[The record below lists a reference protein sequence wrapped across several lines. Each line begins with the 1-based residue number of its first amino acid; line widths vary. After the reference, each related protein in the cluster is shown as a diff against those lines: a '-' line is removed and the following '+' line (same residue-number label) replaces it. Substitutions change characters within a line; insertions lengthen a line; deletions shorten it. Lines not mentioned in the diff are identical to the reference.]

1 MEQFSVTA
9 AREAAAAPPAQPVS
23 DRGDGA
29 VGHPRR
35 RASRLGLRA
44 RATVAFGCVAL
55 ALSATLATMAYE
67 LTRNYLINQRQST
80 AARQAYV
87 NARLARS
94 VLRTPDP
101 DVPTILASLQT
112 SSGSVAV
119 LNYQDRWFASKV
131 GIGPNAVPSDL
142 RDKVLA
148 GNVGRQRFDL
158 DGAPQV
164 AVGVPLPAVDA
175 FYFEFSPMS
184 ELERS
189 LSLLARALALGAAI
203 TALGGAAVGRYA
215 SSRVLLPLRGVA
227 SAAYRISHGALDT
240 RLDAKGDPDLAPLI
254 SSFNEMVDA
263 LQDRIDREA
272 RFASDVSHE
281 LRTPLAAIG
290 SAVNIVRRR
299 RHSPEEAAAALD
311 VLEQQIESFQKLV
324 LDLLEISRLEAGTAR
339 LEREPIEPERFARSV
354 LTSTGRSTVPLGI
367 EPGTPNRALVD
378 PRRLSQMLV
387 NLLDNADRYAGGPT
401 ALIISG
407 NDSVVRFA
415 VEDRGPGVPEHERH
429 HIFER
434 FARGESSARPGAGDG
449 TGLGLSLVAE
459 HARLHHGHVW
469 VEDRVGGGA
478 RFVVELPLVE
488 YGPGV
493 MPGPPPDGRRG
504 SDGVTEPPT
513 PTDGDSPA
521 PEGSAG

>member
-1 MEQFSVTA
+1 VQEQFSVTPT
-9 AREAAAAPPAQPVS
+9 READAPPVQAVPDPAGGDEPV
-23 DRGDGA
+23 A
-29 VGHPRR
+29 NPRR

-55 ALSATLATMAYE
+55 ALSASLATMAYE
-67 LTRNYLINQRQST
+67 LTRSYLIKQRQNT
-80 AARQAYV
+80 AIRQAYV

-131 GIGPNAVPSDL
+131 GIGPNAVPGDL
-142 RDKVLA
+142 RTKVLE
-148 GNVGRQRFDL
+148 GNVGRQRFTL
-158 DGAPQV
+158 DGEPQV
-164 AVGVPLPAVDA
+164 AVGVPLPAVNA
-175 FYFEFSPMS
+175 FYFEFSPMG

-215 SSRVLLPLRGVA
+215 SSRVLRPLGGVA

-254 SSFNEMVDA
+254 ASFNEMVDA

-324 LDLLEISRLEAGTAR
+324 LDLLEISRLESGTAR
-339 LEREPIEPERFARSV
+339 LEREPIEPDRFARSV
-354 LTSTGRSTVPLGI
+354 LATTGRSSVPLGI
-367 EPGTPNRALVD
+367 EPGAPDRALVD

-401 ALIISG
+401 AMLVSG
-407 NDSVVRFA
+407 NETVVRFA

-434 FARGESSARPGAGDG
+434 FARGESSALPGAGDG

-469 VEDRVGGGA
+469 VEERVGGGA

-488 YGPGV
+488 YGPGAI
-493 MPGPPPDGRRG
+493 PSPPPER
-504 SDGVTEPPT
+504 T
-513 PTDGDSPA
+513 PL
-521 PEGSAG
+521 

>member
-9 AREAAAAPPAQPVS
+9 AREAEAPPASAPS
-23 DRGDGA
+23 AGA
-29 VGHPRR
+29 GAGAGEAVANPRR
-35 RASRLGLRA
+35 RTSRLGLRA

-55 ALSATLATMAYE
+55 ALSATLATMSYE
-67 LTRNYLINQRQST
+67 LTRTYLIKQRQST
-80 AARQAYV
+80 AVRQAYV

-131 GIGPNAVPSDL
+131 GIGPNAVPQDL
-142 RDKVLA
+142 REKVLE
-148 GNVGRQRFDL
+148 GFVGRQRFIL
-158 DGAPQV
+158 DGEPHV
-164 AVGVPLPAVDA
+164 AVGVPLPAVSA
-175 FYFEFSPMS
+175 FYFEFSPMT

-203 TALGGAAVGRYA
+203 TALVGATVGRYA

-227 SAAYRISHGALDT
+227 TAAFRISHGALDT

-254 SSFNEMVDA
+254 TSFNDMVDA

-299 RHSPEEAAAALD
+299 RHSPEETAAALD

-324 LDLLEISRLEAGTAR
+324 LDLLEISRLESGTAR
-339 LEREPIEPERFARSV
+339 LEREPIEPDRFARSI
-354 LTSTGRSTVPLGI
+354 LASTGRSSVPLGI
-367 EPGTPNRALVD
+367 EPGAPERALVD
-378 PRRLSQMLV
+378 PRRLSQMLI
-387 NLLDNADRYAGGPT
+387 NLLENADKYAGGPT
-401 ALIISG
+401 ALIVSG
-407 NDSVVRFA
+407 NETVVRFA

-434 FARGESSARPGAGDG
+434 FARGESSTQPGAGDG

-469 VEDRVGGGA
+469 VEQRVGGGA

-488 YGPGV
+488 YGPGAI
-493 MPGPPPDGRRG
+493 
-504 SDGVTEPPT
+504 PT
-513 PTDGDSPA
+513 PQPA
-521 PEGSAG
+521 EEKTP

>member
-1 MEQFSVTA
+1 VVEQFSVTA
-9 AREAAAAPPAQPVS
+9 AREAAATTAPAQP
-23 DRGDGA
+23 GEAGA
-29 VGHPRR
+29 AEAEATPRR
-35 RASRLGLRA
+35 RTSRLGLRA

-67 LTRNYLINQRQST
+67 LTRSYLIQQRQST
-80 AARQAYV
+80 AIRQAYV

-119 LNYQDRWFASKV
+119 LNYQERWFASKV
-131 GIGPNAVPSDL
+131 GIGPNAVPADL
-142 RDKVLA
+142 RRKVLA
-148 GNVGRQRFDL
+148 GAVGRQRFTL
-158 DGAPQV
+158 DGEPQV
-164 AVGVPLPAVDA
+164 AVGVPLPAVQA
-175 FYFEFSPMS
+175 FYFEFSPMT

-215 SSRVLLPLRGVA
+215 SSRVLRPLKGMATAA
-227 SAAYRISHGALDT
+227 SRISHGALDT
-240 RLDAKGDPDLAPLI
+240 RLDAKDPDLAPLI
-254 SSFNEMVDA
+254 TSFNEMVDA

-324 LDLLEISRLEAGTAR
+324 LDLLEISRLESGTAV
-339 LEREPIEPERFARSV
+339 LEREPIEPDRFARSV
-354 LTSTGRSTVPLGI
+354 LASTGRPSTPFGA
-367 EPGTPNRALVD
+367 EPGTPRQAMVD

-387 NLLDNADRYAGGPT
+387 NLLDNADKYAGGPT
-401 ALIISG
+401 ALIVSG
-407 NDSVVRFA
+407 NESVVRFA

-434 FARGESSARPGAGDG
+434 FARGESSAQPGAGDG

-469 VEDRVGGGA
+469 VEERVGGGA

-488 YGPGV
+488 YGPAG
-493 MPGPPPDGRRG
+493 MPAPPPL
-504 SDGVTEPPT
+504 PPPSEGT
-513 PTDGDSPA
+513 PS
-521 PEGSAG
+521 

>member
-1 MEQFSVTA
+1 MEQFSVTT
-9 AREAAAAPPAQPVS
+9 AREEAAPPAQALPE
-23 DRGDGA
+23 GA
-29 VGHPRR
+29 GGGEAVVNPRR
-35 RASRLGLRA
+35 RTSRLGLRA

-67 LTRNYLINQRQST
+67 LTRSYLIKQRQST
-80 AARQAYV
+80 AIRQAYV

-142 RDKVLA
+142 RKKVLE
-148 GNVGRQRFDL
+148 GFVGRQRFIL
-158 DGAPQV
+158 DNEPQV

-184 ELERS
+184 ELDRS

-203 TALGGAAVGRYA
+203 TALVGAAVGRYA

-240 RLDAKGDPDLAPLI
+240 RLDAKDPDLAPLI
-254 SSFNEMVDA
+254 TSFNEMVDA

-299 RHSPEEAAAALD
+299 RHSPEETAAALD

-324 LDLLEISRLEAGTAR
+324 LDLLEISRLESGTAR
-339 LEREPIEPERFARSV
+339 LEREPIEPDRFARSV
-354 LTSTGRSTVPLGI
+354 LATSGRSSVPLGI
-367 EPGTPNRALVD
+367 EPGAPSRALVD
-378 PRRLSQMLV
+378 PRRLSQMLI
-387 NLLDNADRYAGGPT
+387 NLLENADKYAGGPT
-401 ALIISG
+401 AVIVSG
-407 NDSVVRFA
+407 NESVVRFA

-434 FARGESSARPGAGDG
+434 FARGESSAQPGAGDG

-469 VEDRVGGGA
+469 VEQRVGGGA

-488 YGPGV
+488 YGPGAIPTPA
-493 MPGPPPDGRRG
+493 PGQPVSPPDGA
-504 SDGVTEPPT
+504 
-513 PTDGDSPA
+513 PA
-521 PEGSAG
+521 PERTDS